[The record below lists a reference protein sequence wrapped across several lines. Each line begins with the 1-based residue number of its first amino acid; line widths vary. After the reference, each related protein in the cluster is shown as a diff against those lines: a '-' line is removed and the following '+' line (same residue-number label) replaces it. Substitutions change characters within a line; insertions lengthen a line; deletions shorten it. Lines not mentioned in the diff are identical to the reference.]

1 MFVIEKSHLEDRWVG
16 SKKGI
21 FSSLVSSIG
30 FAPCVF
36 PKSVSWQTEVVANDR
51 GLMKVF
57 PVSCMFFC
65 ECFTF

>member
-1 MFVIEKSHLEDRWVG
+1 MFVMEKSHLENRWVG
-16 SKKGI
+16 SKKGS
-21 FSSLVSSIG
+21 FSSLFSIG
-30 FAPCVF
+30 FASCVF

-57 PVSCMFFC
+57 PVSCMVFC